1 MRKKSSLLD
10 KLLLIGL
17 VVFLVVLPFHLVIK
31 DLIPG
36 PIGTYWKEML
46 LGLLVA
52 LWSIRCLQRRRLL
65 LTDTPLDVAVLVYVG
80 LLILRFVLDRSGLV
94 GAWGLYVSAM
104 YVPLFWLIPTVLR
117 HLGGLARTRWVKG
130 VFALLVIVGGIVAL
144 GGVVEFV
151 LDTTLWPSEELTQR
165 QGFPDMYIYGTHIR
179 RVYFTFDSP
188 ATLANT
194 LGLILPLA
202 LALVMVARRWWARAL
217 AGLAAALIAA
227 CIVVT
232 FSRGIWVA
240 TAFSLVAMGVL
251 SILKGRFLQGEVE
264 GKGRGVGLFSA
275 LLTLLRAS
283 WRKLL
288 VAGGALGL
296 IGLVWLAVAALRP
309 GQAASVHQNVV
320 ELSPTAYDNA
330 PITRVVQDLIA
341 IEPVHGHTVTQ
352 TWTLVDPITG
362 HEDTRSVIYEH
373 PPESGK
379 VEIIYRVEVPEN
391 GAFRFAIS
399 LSPEVWSPA
408 QGDGASF
415 KLYVTEVDAPE
426 EGQFAFIRYIN
437 PKHNPKDRRW
447 RNFLVD
453 LSPWAGQPVNLSLIT
468 TAGPAGD
475 WAFDWAGW
483 AEPQIVSVE
492 PGYFVSAEAENAV
505 LRHTG
510 SILDWTTDDTN
521 RDRLAAWSLSLDA
534 WLESPLWGQGLG
546 STGVAALRTRPE
558 RALVTESQV
567 LKALVELGL
576 PGLLA
581 WAFLWFQIAR
591 VGYRAYR
598 LAEEKSRHWIL
609 LGILISLLTIF
620 VEGWVYQNLEAKQV
634 NAYFWTLVG
643 TLAFLAQDRS
653 NDVHSDRIHGS
664 TKVASSEDVNHE
676 DASSREEDG

>member
-1 MRKKSSLLD
+1 MEVEEVTDTHVRTKASLLD
-10 KLLLIGL
+10 RVLLVGLI
-17 VVFLVVLPFHLVIK
+17 VFLAALPFHLVIK

-36 PIGTYWKEML
+36 WFGTYWKEML
-46 LGLLVA
+46 LGLLLL
-52 LWSIRCLQRRRLL
+52 LWGIRCIQRRRLL
-65 LTDTPLDVAVLVYVG
+65 LTDTPLDVAVLAYVG
-80 LLILRFVLDRSGLV
+80 LLILRLALDRSKWV
-94 GAWGLYVSAM
+94 SAWGLYASAM
-104 YVPLFWLIPTVLR
+104 YVPLFWLVPTVLR
-117 HLGGLARTRWVKG
+117 YMGGRPGVRWVRG
-130 VFALLVIVGGIVAL
+130 VFALLVIIGGIAAL

-151 LDTTLWPSEELTQR
+151 LDTPLWPSSELTQR

-202 LALVMVARRWWARAL
+202 LVLAIVARRWWARVA
-217 AGLAAALIAA
+217 AGLAVVLMVA

-240 TAFSLVAMGVL
+240 TAFSLVGMGLL
-251 SILKGRFLQGEVE
+251 SVLKGGFPRRDAE
-264 GKGRGVGLFSA
+264 GRDFA
-275 LLTLLRAS
+275 RILREN

-288 VAGGALGL
+288 VAGGALAL
-296 IGLVWLAVAALRP
+296 IGLAWLLVTTLRP
-309 GQAASVHQNVV
+309 GRSASARQGVV
-320 ELSPTAYDNA
+320 ELSPAAYDSA
-330 PITRVVQDLIA
+330 PVTRVEQALVEV
-341 IEPVHGHTVTQ
+341 EPIHGQAGTQ
-352 TWTLVDPITG
+352 TWTLIDPIAG
-362 HEDTRSVIYEH
+362 DEDARAVIYEH

-379 VEIIYRVEVPEN
+379 VEVIYRVEVPQA
-391 GAFRFAIS
+391 GAFRFAIA
-399 LSPEVWSPA
+399 LSPEVWSPE
-408 QGDGASF
+408 QGDGADF
-415 KLYVTEVDAPE
+415 KVYVAHADAPG
-426 EGQFAFIRYIN
+426 EGAFAFIRYVN
-437 PKHNPKDRRW
+437 PKYNPNDRRW

-453 LSPWAGQPVNLSLIT
+453 LSPWAGHAVNLSLIT
-468 TAGPAGD
+468 TAGPADD

-492 PGYFVSAEAENAV
+492 PGYFASVQTENAI

-558 RALVTESQV
+558 SALVTESQV

-591 VGYRAYR
+591 VGYRAYG
-598 LAEEKSRHWIL
+598 LAEERTGQWVL
-609 LGILISLLTIF
+609 LGILVSLLTIF
-620 VEGWVYQNLEAKQV
+620 IEGWVYQNLEAKQV

-643 TLAFLAQDRS
+643 TLAFLVGQRPESSHPDQNR
-653 NDVHSDRIHGS
+653 DS
-664 TKVASSEDVNHE
+664 TVTVSA
-676 DASSREEDG
+676 

>member
-1 MRKKSSLLD
+1 MHERTSLLD
-10 KLLLIGL
+10 KLLLVGL
-17 VVFLVVLPFHLVIK
+17 VIFLAALPFHLVIK

-36 PIGTYWKEML
+36 PLGTYWKEML
-46 LGLLVA
+46 LGSLVLL
-52 LWSIRCLQRRRLL
+52 WGIRCVQRRRLL

-80 LLILRFVLDRSGLV
+80 LLILRLALDRSGLV

-104 YVPLFWLIPTVLR
+104 YVPLFWLVPNVLR
-117 HLGGLARTRWVKG
+117 HLGDRAHIKWVRY
-130 VFALLVIVGGIVAL
+130 VLALLVIVGGIVAL
-144 GGVVEFV
+144 GGVVEFL

-217 AGLAAALIAA
+217 AGLAVALMAA

-240 TAFSLVAMGVL
+240 TAFSLVVMGLL
-251 SILKGRFLQGEVE
+251 SIIKERFRRADIEGE
-264 GKGRGVGLFSA
+264 GFFGA
-275 LLTLLRAS
+275 LRTLLREN

-288 VAGGALGL
+288 VAGGALGV
-296 IGLVWLAVAALRP
+296 IGLVWLAVVTLRP
-309 GQAASVHQNVV
+309 SRSAAARQNVV

-330 PITRVVQDLIA
+330 PITHVKQDLMTV
-341 IEPVHGHTVTQ
+341 EPVHGHAVTQ
-352 TWTLVDPITG
+352 TWTLFDPIQG

-379 VEIIYRVEVPEN
+379 VEIIYRVNVPEN
-391 GAFRFAIS
+391 GAFRFAIA
-399 LSPEVWSPA
+399 LSPEVWSPD
-408 QGDGASF
+408 QGDGARF
-415 KLYVTEVDAPE
+415 KVYVADIDTPE
-426 EGQFAFIRYIN
+426 EGEFAFIRYIN

-447 RNFLVD
+447 RNYLVD
-453 LSPWAGQPVNLSLIT
+453 LSPWAGQSVNLSLIT

-483 AEPQIVSVE
+483 AGPQIVSVE
-492 PGYFVSAEAENAV
+492 PGYFASVQTENAV

-510 SILDWTTDDTN
+510 SILDWAKDATN

-546 STGVAALRTRPE
+546 STGVAALRTMPE

-581 WAFLWFQIAR
+581 WGFLWFQIAR

-598 LAEEKSRHWIL
+598 LAEERARQWIL

-643 TLAFLAQDRS
+643 TLAFLARDRS
-653 NDVHSDRIHGS
+653 DPRSDD
-664 TKVASSEDVNHE
+664 E
-676 DASSREEDG
+676 